1 MRLYLAALNGNWKSI
16 EGMQRIQRR
25 IGRKGET
32 TLHIAAAANKEE
44 FVNKLLAWMGDNNLI
59 TAENLAVNVTLTA
72 GNEIGTTA
80 LNFAAAVG
88 NVKIAKAMLDI
99 DIGDLPNIATTLK
112 KPMKPLLMAAS
123 SGHSKMVELLY
134 SMTNMVGNEEAEIFI
149 TCVKNN
155 LYGKQKQLL

>member
-1 MRLYLAALNGNWKSI
+1 
-16 EGMQRIQRR
+16 MQRIQRR
-25 IGRKGET
+25 IGEKGET
-32 TLHIAAAANKEE
+32 TLHIAAAANQEE
-44 FVNKLLAWMGDNNLI
+44 FVYKLLAWMGDNNLL
-59 TAENLAVNVTLTA
+59 TSENVAGNVTLTA

-80 LNFAAAVG
+80 FNYAAAVG
-88 NVKIAKAMLDI
+88 NVKIAEAMLNLE
-99 DIGDLPNIATTLK
+99 IGDLPNIATTVTP
-112 KPMKPLLMAAS
+112 PMKPLLMAAF